1 MTGHLLDLAAAA
13 FAVLAGVGSLYSLA
27 AVFLLRRFAA
37 KSLAQATRYP
47 GVSIL
52 KPLHGAEEGLHD
64 NLKSFC
70 CQDYPGPVQVVF
82 GVSEAEDPAVAA
94 VRRLQAEL
102 PAADLALVI
111 DAKTSGANGKISNL
125 INMAPSIRHELVVIA
140 DSDIRV
146 EADYLRHL
154 AGALGEPG
162 AGLVTCLY
170 RGIPAGG
177 PWSRLAAMGINYH
190 FLPSV
195 LVGLGIGRADPC
207 FGSTMALSRETLARI
222 GGFEA
227 FVNHLADDHAIG
239 AAVRREAGRIVVPRV
254 IVGHLCRERS
264 AGEMLRQELRW
275 ARTLRLLD
283 PAGFFGSAVTHPLP
297 FALLALALSSGA
309 PWGAGVLMLALFC
322 RLLLQ
327 SQVDRLIGP
336 IGAGSG
342 SFWLEPVRDLLSFA
356 VFVASHFTDAVTWR
370 GQRFRVNRDGTL
382 IPADNLA
389 HHESGPLRI

>member
-1 MTGHLLDLAAAA
+1 
-13 FAVLAGVGSLYSLA
+13 
-27 AVFLLRRFAA
+27 
-37 KSLAQATRYP
+37 
-47 GVSIL
+47 
-52 KPLHGAEEGLHD
+52 
-64 NLKSFC
+64 
-70 CQDYPGPVQVVF
+70 
-82 GVSEAEDPAVAA
+82 
-94 VRRLQAEL
+94 
-102 PAADLALVI
+102 
-111 DAKTSGANGKISNL
+111 
-125 INMAPSIRHELVVIA
+125 MAPSIRHDLVVIA

-146 EADYLRHL
+146 EADYLQRL
-154 AGALGEPG
+154 AGALAEPG
-162 AGLVTCLY
+162 VGLVTCLY
-170 RGIPAGG
+170 RGMASGG
-177 PWSRLAAMGINYH
+177 VWSRLAAMGINYH

-195 LVGLGIGRADPC
+195 LVGLALGRADPC
-207 FGSTMALSRETLARI
+207 FGSTMALRRETLARI

-239 AAVRREAGRIVVPRV
+239 AAVRRDAGRIAVPRMV
-254 IVGHLCRERS
+254 LGHLCRERS

-297 FALLALALSSGA
+297 FALLALALSAGA
-309 PWGAGVLMLALFC
+309 LWGVGTVLLALFC

-327 SQVDRLIGP
+327 SQVDRVIGP

-342 SFWLEPVRDLLSFA
+342 SFWLGPIRDLLSFA
-356 VFVASHFTDAVTWR
+356 IFVASHFTDAVTWR

>member
-1 MTGHLLDLAAAA
+1 MTAFLLGLAAA
-13 FAVLAGVGSLYSLA
+13 FAILAGIGSLYALG
-27 AVFLLRRFAA
+27 AVFLLRRFAGRP
-37 KSLAQATRYP
+37 KPQATTFP
-47 GVSIL
+47 GVSVL
-52 KPLHGAEEGLHD
+52 KPLHGAEEGLDD

-70 CQDYPGPVQVVF
+70 RQDYPGPVQVVF
-82 GVSEAEDPAVAA
+82 GLRDPADPAGA
-94 VRRLQAEL
+94 VVHRLQAEL
-102 PAADLALVI
+102 PGAHLALVI
-111 DAKTSGANGKISNL
+111 DAKTTGANGKVSNL
-125 INMAPSIRHELVVIA
+125 VNMAPSIRHELVVIA

-146 EADYLRHL
+146 EADYLQRL
-154 AGALGEPG
+154 AGALAEPG
-162 AGLVTCLY
+162 VGLVTCLY
-170 RGIPAGG
+170 RGIVAGG
-177 PWSRLAAMGINYH
+177 LWSRLAAMGINYH

-195 LVGLGIGRADPC
+195 LVGLAIGRADPC
-207 FGSTMALSRETLARI
+207 FGSTMALRRETLARI

-239 AAVRREAGRIVVPRV
+239 AAVRRETGRIVVPRM
-254 IVGHLCRERS
+254 ILGHLCRERS

-297 FALLALALSSGA
+297 FALLALALSAGA
-309 PWGAGVLMLALFC
+309 LWGVGTVLLALFC

-327 SQVDRLIGP
+327 SQVDRVIGP

-342 SFWLEPVRDLLSFA
+342 SFWLGPIRDLLSFA
-356 VFVASHFTDAVTWR
+356 IFVASHFTDAVTWR

>member
-1 MTGHLLDLAAAA
+1 MTGHLLDLVAAA
-13 FAVLAGVGSLYSLA
+13 FAVLAGVGSLYTLV
-27 AVFLLRRFAA
+27 AVFLLRRFAGRP
-37 KSLAQATRYP
+37 KPRATAFP

-52 KPLHGAEEGLHD
+52 KPLHGAEEGLDD

-70 CQDYPGPVQVVF
+70 RQDYPGPVQVIF
-82 GVSEAEDPAVAA
+82 GLREPADPAAVV

-102 PAADLALVI
+102 PGADLALVI
-111 DAKTSGANGKISNL
+111 DAKTTGANGKISNL
-125 INMAPSIRHELVVIA
+125 VNMAPSIRHELLVIA

-146 EADYLRHL
+146 EADYLQCL
-154 AGALGEPG
+154 SGAIAEPG
-162 AGLVTCLY
+162 VGLVTCPY
-170 RGIPAGG
+170 RGIAAGG
-177 PWSRLAAMGINYH
+177 LWSQLAAMGINYH

-195 LVGLGIGRADPC
+195 LVGLAIGRADPC
-207 FGSTMALSRETLARI
+207 FGSTMALRRETLARI

-239 AAVRREAGRIVVPRV
+239 AAVRREAGRIEVPRM
-254 IVGHLCRERS
+254 ILGHICRERS

-297 FALLALALSSGA
+297 FALLALVLSSGSL
-309 PWGAGVLMLALFC
+309 WGVGTVVLALFC

-327 SQVDRLIGP
+327 SQVDRVIGP

-342 SFWLEPVRDLLSFA
+342 SFWLEPIRDLLSFA

>member
-1 MTGHLLDLAAAA
+1 MTGHLLDLVAAA
-13 FAVLAGVGSLYSLA
+13 FAVLAGIGSLYALA
-27 AVFLLRRFAA
+27 AVFLLRRFAG
-37 KSLAQATRYP
+37 KPMPQAATFP
-47 GVSIL
+47 GVSLL
-52 KPLHGAEEGLHD
+52 KPLHGAEEGLYD
-64 NLKSFC
+64 NLNSFC
-70 CQDYPGPVQVVF
+70 RQDYQGPVQVVF
-82 GVSEAEDPAVAA
+82 GLRDPQDPAVAV

-102 PAADLALVI
+102 TEADLVLVI
-111 DAKTSGANGKISNL
+111 EARTTGANGKISNL
-125 INMAPSIRHELVVIA
+125 VNMAPSIRHELVVIA

-146 EADYLRHL
+146 EADYLQHL
-154 AGALGEPG
+154 AGAIAQPG
-162 AGLVTCLY
+162 VGLVTCLY
-170 RGIPAGG
+170 RGMAAGG
-177 PWSRLAAMGINYH
+177 LWSRLAAMGINYH

-195 LVGLGIGRADPC
+195 LVGLAIGRADPC
-207 FGSTMALSRETLARI
+207 FGSTMALRRETLARI

-239 AAVRREAGRIVVPRV
+239 AAVRREAGRIVVPRM
-254 IVGHLCRERS
+254 ILGHLCRERR

-297 FALLALALSSGA
+297 FALLALALSAGA
-309 PWGAGVLMLALFC
+309 LWGVGTVLLALFC

-327 SQVDRLIGP
+327 SQVDRVIGP

-342 SFWLEPVRDLLSFA
+342 SFWLEPIRDLLSFA

>member
-1 MTGHLLDLAAAA
+1 MTANLLGLAAAA
-13 FAVLAGVGSLYSLA
+13 FAVLAVIGSLYALA
-27 AVFLLRRFAA
+27 AAFLVRRFAGWP
-37 KSLAQATRYP
+37 KAQATMFP
-47 GVSIL
+47 GVSLL
-52 KPLHGAEEGLHD
+52 KPLHGAEEGLYD
-64 NLKSFC
+64 NLNSFC
-70 CQDYPGPVQVVF
+70 RQDYPGLVQVIF
-82 GVSEAEDPAVAA
+82 GLRDPEDPAVAV

-102 PAADLALVI
+102 PGADLALVI
-111 DAKTSGANGKISNL
+111 DAKTTGANGKISNL
-125 INMAPSIRHELVVIA
+125 VNMAPSIRHELVVIA

-146 EADYLRHL
+146 EADYLQRL
-154 AGALGEPG
+154 AGAIAQPG
-162 AGLVTCLY
+162 VGLVTCLY
-170 RGIPAGG
+170 RGMASGG
-177 PWSRLAAMGINYH
+177 VWSRLAAMGINYH

-195 LVGLGIGRADPC
+195 LVGLALGRADPC
-207 FGSTMALSRETLARI
+207 FGSTMALRRETLARI

-239 AAVRREAGRIVVPRV
+239 AAVRGGAGRILVPRM
-254 IVGHLCRERS
+254 ILGHLCRERS

-309 PWGAGVLMLALFC
+309 PWGIGALALAVLC

-327 SQVDRLIGP
+327 SQVDRVIGSIGGGTFWLGP
-336 IGAGSG
+336 I
-342 SFWLEPVRDLLSFA
+342 RDLLSFA

>member
-13 FAVLAGVGSLYSLA
+13 FAVLAGAGSLYALA
-27 AVFLLRRFAA
+27 AVFLLRRFAG
-37 KSLAQATRYP
+37 KPMPQAATFP
-47 GVSIL
+47 GVSLL
-52 KPLHGAEEGLHD
+52 KPLHGAEEGLYD
-64 NLKSFC
+64 NLNSFC
-70 CQDYPGPVQVVF
+70 RLDYQGPVQVVF
-82 GVSEAEDPAVAA
+82 GLRDPQDPAVAV
-94 VRRLQAEL
+94 VRRLQAKL
-102 PAADLALVI
+102 PESDLVLVI
-111 DAKTSGANGKISNL
+111 EARTTGANGKISNL
-125 INMAPSIRHELVVIA
+125 VNMAPSIRHELVVIA

-146 EADYLRHL
+146 EADYLQRL
-154 AGALGEPG
+154 AGALAEPG
-162 AGLVTCLY
+162 VGLVTCLY
-170 RGIPAGG
+170 RGIPVGG
-177 PWSRLAAMGINYH
+177 LWSRLAAMGINYH
-190 FLPSV
+190 VLPSV
-195 LVGLGIGRADPC
+195 LVGLALGRADPC
-207 FGSTMALSRETLARI
+207 FGSTMALRRETLARI

-239 AAVRREAGRIVVPRV
+239 AAVRREAGRIVVPRM

-283 PAGFFGSAVTHPLP
+283 PAGYFGSAVTHPLP

-309 PWGAGVLMLALFC
+309 PWGIGALALAVLC

-327 SQVDRLIGP
+327 SQVDRVIGSIGGGTFWLGP
-336 IGAGSG
+336 I
-342 SFWLEPVRDLLSFA
+342 RDLLSFA

>member
-1 MTGHLLDLAAAA
+1 MTGHLLDLVAAA
-13 FAVLAGVGSLYSLA
+13 FAVLAGIGCLYALA
-27 AVFLLRRFAA
+27 AVFLLRRFAGRPMP
-37 KSLAQATRYP
+37 QAATYP
-47 GVSIL
+47 GVSLL
-52 KPLHGAEEGLHD
+52 KPLHGAEEGLYD
-64 NLKSFC
+64 NLNSFC
-70 CQDYPGPVQVVF
+70 RQDYPGPVQVVF
-82 GVSEAEDPAVAA
+82 GLRDPQDPAVAV

-102 PAADLALVI
+102 PEADLVLVI
-111 DAKTSGANGKISNL
+111 EARTTGANGKISNL
-125 INMAPSIRHELVVIA
+125 VNMAPSIRHELVVIA

-154 AGALGEPG
+154 VGALAEPG
-162 AGLVTCLY
+162 VGLVTCLY

-177 PWSRLAAMGINYH
+177 LWSRLAAMGINYH

-195 LVGLGIGRADPC
+195 LVGLALGRADPC
-207 FGSTMALSRETLARI
+207 FGSTMALRRETLARI

-239 AAVRREAGRIVVPRV
+239 AAVRGGAGRILVPRM
-254 IVGHLCRERS
+254 ILGHLCRERS

-297 FALLALALSSGA
+297 FALLALALSSRA
-309 PWGAGVLMLALFC
+309 SWGLGVLALALLC

-327 SQVDRLIGP
+327 SQVDRVIGVVGRGAFWLGP
-336 IGAGSG
+336 I
-342 SFWLEPVRDLLSFA
+342 RDLLSFA